1 MRSGKP
7 SPFGKSYRGY
17 CQKVGVTFLLC
28 LFFPNVLAAA
38 YEGFGSATQGGNH
51 GQEVEVTSLADSG
64 LGSLRAAIG
73 KGDLPRR
80 IVFRIAGTIQLQ
92 RPLKIKQQSFVTI
105 DGSTAPAPG
114 ITLAGNALHVQD
126 SHDII
131 LSHLRV
137 RNSKVDGITVK
148 GSYHVVIDHCS
159 LTDAG
164 DENIGI
170 TQDCHDV
177 TVSWCLIGDTRTV
190 ASGLHPKGLLIASF
204 EKRAVTNISLH
215 HNLFIHEAQ
224 RSPQVSTPGLVDIR
238 NNLILHWQ
246 AYGIRMRRGARGN
259 IVNNVFKTT
268 ENAGRAIL
276 LSESP
281 GPVYISGNQ
290 GPGEADVNR
299 LSTAPAPFVVATVTT
314 DPASQVEQ
322 KVMRKAGAQPRDAT
336 DRILVSRPPSSPI
349 DHKLESRRQSS
360 RHHKRMEKSA
370 EADQPLAEDT
380 SRGADS
386 GQESV
391 P

>member
-1 MRSGKP
+1 MSGKT
-7 SPFGKSYRGY
+7 SLFSQSHRGNR
-17 CQKVGVTFLLC
+17 QKVGVALLLFLL
-28 LFFPNVLAAA
+28 LPNVLTAA
-38 YEGFGSATQGGNH
+38 YEGFGSATQGGNQ

-64 LGSLRAAIG
+64 PGSLREAIR

-80 IVFRIAGTIQLQ
+80 IVFRISGTVQLQ
-92 RPLKIKQQSFVTI
+92 RPLKIKQQSFITI

-114 ITLAGNALHVQD
+114 VTLAGNALQIHD

-137 RNSKVDGITVK
+137 RNSKADGITVK
-148 GSYHVVIDHCS
+148 GSHHIVIDHCS

-190 ASGLHPKGLLIASF
+190 ASGLRPKGLLIANF
-204 EKRAVTNISLH
+204 DKRAVTNISLH
-215 HNLFIHEAQ
+215 HNLFLHEAQ

-259 IVNNVFKTT
+259 IVNNVFKTA
-268 ENAGRAIL
+268 ENAEKAIL
-276 LSESP
+276 LSEGP
-281 GPVYISGNQ
+281 GPVYIGGNE
-290 GPGEADVNR
+290 GPGEVDVNQ
-299 LSTAPAPFVVATVTT
+299 LSTARAPFLVAAVTT
-314 DPASQVEQ
+314 DPASEVEQ
-322 KVMRKAGAQPRDAT
+322 KVRQKAGAQPRDAV
-336 DRILVSRPPSSPI
+336 DRILVSRPPPPPI
-349 DHKLESRRQSS
+349 DRKLETRRKPA
-360 RHHKRMEKSA
+360 RPRTRAAKDAKG
-370 EADQPLAEDT
+370 DQPLAEDA
-380 SRGADS
+380 SRSDDS
-386 GQESV
+386 GRESM